1 MTKKEKEIYKL
12 RKRMAEEDPNHQ
24 HWIETRIIHSG
35 IFVKR
40 KNQSAIY
47 GLSFAVRYWVL
58 DTPF

>member
-1 MTKKEKEIYKL
+1 MTKKEREIYEL

-24 HWIETRIIHSG
+24 PWVETRIIVSDL
-35 IFVKR
+35 FVKR